1 MRRTE
6 FAASWGRTAAAALL
20 LAAVAV
26 ASVVG
31 SATKAMAQEP
41 AVEFMKRVSKDLIA
55 AARSGSPEAFADAIN
70 RYGHVRAIGDYAL
83 GTFKPRLTAADREP
97 YYSGMV
103 RFISRYAAGEAV
115 KYQVSHAEIF
125 GPPAHTSKGVFVD
138 SRVHLKDGSSYD
150 VQWRLIPQ
158 GGSFRVFDAQLMGM
172 MSFWVAPL
180 LKDLFEKYVGENNG
194 NVQALV
200 VALNR

>member
-1 MRRTE
+1 MKWTD
-6 FAASWGRTAAAALL
+6 FTSSWGRTAAAALL
-20 LAAVAV
+20 FAAVAV
-26 ASVVG
+26 ASI
-31 SATKAMAQEP
+31 AAPAANARADEP

-103 RFISRYAAGEAV
+103 RWMSRYAAGEAV
-115 KYQVSHAEIF
+115 KIQVSHAEIF

-138 SRVHLKDGSSYD
+138 SRVHLKDGTSYD

-158 GGSFRVFDAQLMGM
+158 GGSFRVFDAQLMGVV
-172 MSFWVAPL
+172 SFWVAPL

>member
-1 MRRTE
+1 L
-6 FAASWGRTAAAALL
+6 GRAAAAVVLSVAL
-20 LAAVAV
+20 IFLATLEPAP
-26 ASVVG
+26 
-31 SATKAMAQEP
+31 SAKAGEEP
-41 AVEFMKRVSKDLIA
+41 AVEFMKRVARDLIA
-55 AARSGSPEAFADAIN
+55 AANSGSPQAFADAIN
-70 RYGHVRAIGDYAL
+70 HYGHFRAIGDYAL
-83 GTFKPRLTAADREP
+83 GTYKPRLQAADRET

-103 RFISRYAAGEAV
+103 RFIARYAAGESG
-115 KYQVSHAEIF
+115 KYPVSHAEIF
-125 GPPAHTSKGVFVD
+125 GPPTQTTKGVFVD

-158 GGSFRVFDAQLMGM
+158 GGSFRVFDAQVL
-172 MSFWVAPL
+172 SFWMTPF